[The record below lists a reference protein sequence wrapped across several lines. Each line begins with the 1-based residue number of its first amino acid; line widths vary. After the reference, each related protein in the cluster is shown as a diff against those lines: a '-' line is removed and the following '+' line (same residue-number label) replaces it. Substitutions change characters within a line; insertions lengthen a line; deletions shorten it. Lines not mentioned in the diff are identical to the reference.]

1 MVTNRTLAPYYTL
14 LILILLTAIPS
25 AAFAQSPHVA
35 IDSIGDVADSLRTDS
50 LCTDTVAADSA
61 AQGCAAEPK
70 KRSFIARVLH
80 AFDDIDPDYIVPNYY
95 NYTVMAQNTNFF
107 QMYRIKASDAQ
118 GFSQTLEMA
127 PEPSFKV
134 GPYFGWRWL
143 FLGYTFDVANRGGV
157 AKSQEMNLSL
167 YSSMIGVDLVYVK
180 NDGQFTIRR
189 ARGFSE
195 DVRRIVER
203 SKFSGIDSYTASVN
217 IYYVFNHR
225 RFSYPAAYAQ
235 STVQRRSQGSWVLG
249 LCYSHNRMEMDYKR
263 LPPVLTTPLDDEGH
277 TPLIDEM
284 KVERTDYKSYTISGG
299 YAYNWVF
306 APKWLFSISATP
318 AFGMRRSKGERLN
331 TDDLWVNMKR
341 FSFDFV
347 GRIGLVWNNSK
358 YFAGLSAVT
367 HMFDYKKEGYS
378 INNMVNYVNVYVGFM
393 FDRKSQYRRR

>member
-1 MVTNRTLAPYYTL
+1 MVTNRTIAPYYTL
-14 LILILLTAIPS
+14 LILILLMGARS
-25 AAFAQSPHVA
+25 AAFAHIPCVA
-35 IDSIGDVADSLRTDS
+35 AADGTPVADSLHSDS
-50 LCTDTVAADSA
+50 AVVDSA
-61 AQGCAAEPK
+61 ALTGAAEPK
-70 KRSFIARVLH
+70 KKRNFFVRLLR
-80 AFDDIDPDYIVPNYY
+80 AFDDTDPDYIVPNYY

-107 QMYRIKASDAQ
+107 QLYRIKASDAQ
-118 GFSQTLEMA
+118 GNSQTLEMA

-143 FLGYTFDVANRGGV
+143 FLGYTFDVANHGGV
-157 AKSQEMNLSL
+157 AKSQEMSLSL

-189 ARGFSE
+189 ARGFGD
-195 DVRRIVER
+195 DVARAVEG
-203 SKFSGIDSYTASVN
+203 SKFSGIDSYTSSVN
-217 IYYVFNHR
+217 VYYVFNHR

-249 LCYSHNRMEMDYKR
+249 LCYSHNRMEMDYRR
-263 LPPVLTTPLDDEGH
+263 LPSALITPIDNEGH

-318 AFGMRRSKGERLN
+318 AFGLRHSKGERMN
-331 TDDLWVNMKR
+331 TDDLWVSMKR
-341 FSFDFV
+341 FNFDFI
-347 GRIGLVWNNSK
+347 GRVGLVWNNSK

-367 HMFDYKKEGYS
+367 HIYDYKKEGYS
-378 INNMVNYVNVYVGFM
+378 LSNMVNYVNIYVGFM
-393 FDRKSQYRRR
+393 FARKSQYRHR